1 MASRTGSDRAATVTV
16 QGSGGDQTVSA
27 ATVRTLL
34 GLRSTWITRFA
45 GP

>member
-1 MASRTGSDRAATVTV
+1 VVVRGSD
-16 QGSGGDQTVSA
+16 GDQTVSA

-34 GLRSTWITRFA
+34 GLRSTWITKVT